1 MNQQNRRYV
10 CLAFLL
16 GTAFLGVLNAQ
27 TFTYTTFDVP
37 EAAQN
42 SLSVQNINTAGVIA
56 GYLTDT
62 SGNLE
67 GWIRDTDGSITLLVD
82 PLDTNTPSATAA
94 TGLGNNGVV
103 TGYFYDTSAELYY
116 GYFYKDGQYVTY
128 SVPDQPAGTDTALGG
143 INNLKNFCG
152 FILQPPYTN
161 YQDFV
166 SFNGV
171 VTVFSPFGTTN
182 TNCFTLNSSNTAVGF
197 DIDSAGLAH
206 GWMRT
211 ASGTITAI
219 DVPVAS
225 TVPGPAPCISGN
237 AGGTVV
243 DGINDKGYISGHY
256 WDKHYNEHGFVRNP
270 NGRFLRLDVPGA
282 YQTAG
287 GGINNAGVVVGHW
300 ATDSSCDDSGFI
312 ATPTK

>member
-1 MNQQNRRYV
+1 MKQQNRRYL
-10 CLAFLL
+10 CLVLL
-16 GTAFLGVLNAQ
+16 VGSAFLGVLNAQ
-27 TFTYTTFDVP
+27 TFTYTTFDVT

-42 SLSVQNINTAGVIA
+42 ALNVEDIDNAGVIA

-67 GWIRDTDGSITLLVD
+67 GWIRDTDGSITFLVD
-82 PLDTNTPSATAA
+82 PLDTNTPSATLANSI
-94 TGLGNNGVV
+94 GNNGVV
-103 TGYFYDTSAELYY
+103 TGYFYDTSAALYN
-116 GYFYKDGQYVTY
+116 GYFYKNGQYVTY
-128 SVPDQPAGTDTALGG
+128 SVPNQPAGTDTALGG

-152 FILQPPYTN
+152 YVLQPPYTA

-182 TNCFTLNSSNTAVGF
+182 TNCLALNSSNTAAGF
-197 DIDSAGLAH
+197 FIDSAGLAH

-211 ASGTITAI
+211 ASGTITQI
-219 DVPVAS
+219 DVPAAS
-225 TVPGPAPCISGN
+225 TVPGPAPCISSN
-237 AGGTVV
+237 IGGTVV
-243 DGINDKGYISGHY
+243 NGINDKGFISGHY
-256 WDKHYNEHGFVRNP
+256 WDKSYNEHGFVRMP
-270 NGRFLRLDVPGA
+270 NGRFIRLDVPGA

-300 ATDSSCDDSGFI
+300 ATDSSCDDSAYI
-312 ATPTK
+312 ATPGK